1 MQKLENKHIRLI
13 YFLNGWIWW
22 IIRGPVPRW
31 QLVRTPVKLL
41 GRLARTCARS
51 GGDGRWQLSLKE
63 GVNNIRGWLRDA
75 LSKSNLSVDH
85 SKKHRANS
93 INHSSTFA
101 YFFLSVSLH
110 YTLFILINYHTG
122 ITSIIPYLWLL
133 HNRIYYWCLIWYILL
148 IQDNT
153 DANDMTWPKSDLAGS
168 WVLVLVLGPLGPG
181 PGPWVLILWEYC
193 QDQDPGP
200 DFSQI
205 WQNNSSS
212 KMTKNLCNIDWIQKF
227 RVYSMATPNSV

>member
-1 MQKLENKHIRLI
+1 MECYFAAPKSLTPRSQNSSGPRLEANEIIKISKFYDKIYTKWKYQYRGTSMQKLENKHIRLI

-63 GVNNIRGWLRDA
+63 SVNNIRGWLRDA

-85 SKKHRANS
+85 NKKHRANS

-101 YFFLSVSLH
+101 YFFSVCQ
-110 YTLFILINYHTG
+110 FILYFIYIDNLSYRYHINYT
-122 ITSIIPYLWLL
+122 ISLT
-133 HNRIYYWCLIWYILL
+133 
-148 IQDNT
+148 
-153 DANDMTWPKSDLAGS
+153 
-168 WVLVLVLGPLGPG
+168 
-181 PGPWVLILWEYC
+181 
-193 QDQDPGP
+193 
-200 DFSQI
+200 
-205 WQNNSSS
+205 
-212 KMTKNLCNIDWIQKF
+212 
-227 RVYSMATPNSV
+227 AT

>member
-1 MQKLENKHIRLI
+1 MQKLENKHIRLT
-13 YFLNGWIWW
+13 YFLNGWKWW

-41 GRLARTCARS
+41 GRLARTCAPS

-85 SKKHRANS
+85 SKKHRENS

-101 YFFLSVSLH
+101 YFFSVCQ
-110 YTLFILINYHTG
+110 FILYFIYIDNLSYRYHINH
-122 ITSIIPYLWLL
+122 LWLL

-153 DANDMTWPKSDLAGS
+153 DAKIWSTTWHDMTEIWPCRVLSPGTPGS
-168 WVLVLVLGPLGPG
+168 WSWSLGPG
-181 PGPWVLILWEYC
+181 PGGIL
-193 QDQDPGP
+193 PGP
-200 DFSQI
+200 GPRTRFQS
-205 WQNNSSS
+205 NL
-212 KMTKNLCNIDWIQKF
+212 TKQ
-227 RVYSMATPNSV
+227 